1 MLLSPVYSLRRL
13 AYQGFLAHADDQ
25 ANDHHEVADGSM
37 ALKSHIAAGWAVWLG
52 WGQRLRPYL
61 AGVSL
66 AIALASIACA
76 SIFIVI
82 AEASMSPAAIAF
94 NRLLMAGVVFG
105 LWQHWPWQRQ
115 RDLATDT
122 LVKEPPKSSDWR
134 IWGLFLLA
142 GGSFAGSLGCS
153 AWSLTQ
159 TTVANS
165 TLLNNMMPLFTTF
178 GAWLLLRQQFSRRF
192 VVGLAVAIAG
202 VVAIGLQ
209 DLHLAAEQLQGDA
222 AALLAAVLLAVTLLC
237 IERLRLGN
245 STATTMAGLSLIGA
259 VFLLPFAWCAGS
271 LFPHTAIS
279 ALAVVALAMI
289 SQVLGHGLL
298 TYSLKAFSSSLVS
311 VLMLLIP
318 VMSALLAAGLFGQHL
333 GWINSIA
340 FGIVL
345 SGIYLAVSGQTPAT
359 TEKTTQP
366 QPRLQD

>member
-13 AYQGFLAHADDQ
+13 AYQGFLAHTDDQ
-25 ANDHHEVADGSM
+25 TEPADWRM
-37 ALKSHIAAGWAVWLG
+37 ALQSPITAGGTGWLG
-52 WGQRLRPYL
+52 WRQRLRPYL
-61 AGVSL
+61 AGISL

-76 SIFIVI
+76 SIFIVL
-82 AEASMSPAAIAF
+82 AEASMSPSAIAF
-94 NRLLMAGVVFG
+94 NRLLIAGIVFG
-105 LWQHWPWQRQ
+105 LWQQWPLQRQ
-115 RDLATDT
+115 ANPVTDPLVDAPTATNGW
-122 LVKEPPKSSDWR
+122 P

-178 GAWLLLRQQFSRRF
+178 GAWVLLRQQFSHRF

-202 VVAIGLQ
+202 VMIIGLQ

-222 AALLAAVLLAVTLLC
+222 AALIAAILLAITLLC
-237 IERLRLGN
+237 IERLRLGH

-259 VFLLPFAWCAGS
+259 VFLLPFAWCEGS
-271 LFPHTAIS
+271 LFPHTPSS
-279 ALAVVALAMI
+279 ALAVVALALI

-298 TYSLKAFSSSLVS
+298 TYSLRAFSSSLVS
-311 VLMLLIP
+311 VLMLMIP
-318 VMSALLAAGLFGQHL
+318 VMSALLAAVLFGQHL

-345 SGIYLAVSGQTPAT
+345 SGVYLAISGQAPAAE
-359 TEKTTQP
+359 TEPSPSPALDQP
-366 QPRLQD
+366 S